1 MEGMEK
7 LESDFFIQLLAVKT
21 QWGQYSASASTTRTI
36 TLPISFSSIIFFS
49 THVMSNDGGNG
60 WLGRA
65 YTTSSL
71 SQIKC
76 AVDNW
81 EISANPTC
89 AHYWLCAG
97 K

>member
-1 MEGMEK
+1 
-7 LESDFFIQLLAVKT
+7 
-21 QWGQYSASASTTRTI
+21 
-36 TLPISFSSIIFFS
+36 
-49 THVMSNDGGNG
+49 MSNDGGNG
-60 WLGRA
+60 WVGRA

-81 EISANPTC
+81 EMSANPTC